1 MYMRNLNVWGSVV
14 VVMVLACGVLTPAL
28 GFDQPLV
35 NLGFTSFVDGG
46 PPSGPGHYFQQYF
59 QYIHAYKLPKH
70 PAPRGPKADVDIFG
84 SLSQYVYQSDQP
96 LFFGGKWGIDI
107 IQPVGTIDSTDS
119 SGAVTDS
126 GGSFGDL
133 LVGPYLQWDPIM
145 GDNGPVFM
153 HRIELQTV
161 WPTGDYDRTKGLNI
175 ASNYFSFNPYWAAT
189 YFVTPKWT
197 ATWRL
202 HYLWNDKNDDP
213 YSGPGSTL
221 GVDDTQAGQ
230 VFHANFASSY
240 EVEPKKLRVGVN
252 GYYLKQIS
260 DSKQDGHSVSGREQ
274 VLGIGPG
281 ALYSISGDTH
291 LFVNAYFESHVRYR
305 GKGSRYTFRMVHH
318 FN

>member
-1 MYMRNLNVWGSVV
+1 MGTSRLWGRVLVISVV
-14 VVMVLACGVLTPAL
+14 LFGLMTPAM
-28 GFDQPLV
+28 GFDQPLI

-59 QYIHAYKLPKH
+59 QFIHAYKLPNH
-70 PAPRGPKADVDIFG
+70 PASSADVDIFG

-96 LFFGGKWGIDI
+96 ILFGGKWGIDV
-107 IQPVGTIDSTDS
+107 IQPVGTIDSTDP

-133 LVGPYLQWDPIM
+133 LVGPFLQWDPIM

-161 WPTGDYDRTKGLNI
+161 WPTGGYDRNKGLNV
-175 ASNYFSFNPYWAAT
+175 ASNFFSFNPYWAGT
-189 YFVTPKWT
+189 YFITPEWT
-197 ATWRL
+197 ATCRL

-213 YSGPGSTL
+213 FVGFGAN
-221 GVDDTQAGQ
+221 DTQAGE
-230 VFHANFASSY
+230 VFHMNFASSY
-240 EVEPKKLRVGVN
+240 ELEPKKLRVGVN

-260 DSKQDGHSVSGREQ
+260 DSKRNGVSQTGREQ
-274 VLGIGPG
+274 VFGIGPG
-281 ALYSISGDTH
+281 ALYSMSSETH
-291 LFVNAYFESHVRYR
+291 MFFNAYFESHVRYR
-305 GKGSRYTFRMVHH
+305 GQGSRYTFRLVHH